1 MINDLK
7 ILNKIEINNFLSNPS
22 KGGYICCLNA
32 NTLSHAYSN
41 TNYLNIL
48 KNSYG
53 NICDGYWISKI
64 ISLFKSNIELIP
76 GPDLFIETLKNNN
89 LKHVLLGSNN
99 QVLNDLENSLLSNN
113 IISNKLLKIPLP
125 YKNVEEF
132 DYDDIIIKL
141 GRETCN
147 IIWISLGAPKQ
158 EIFAS
163 ILYDKMRDRSELKF
177 KKMICVGA
185 AFDFYS
191 NSTINRSPK
200 ILRNIGLEWFWRLI
214 KQPKKTFKRLK
225 KEIITMPKIIYKEII
240 TK

>member
-1 MINDLK
+1 MINELN
-7 ILNKIEINNFLSNPS
+7 ILNKNEINDFLSNPS

-32 NTLSHAYSN
+32 NTLSHAYSY
-41 TNYLNIL
+41 TTYLNIL
-48 KNSYG
+48 KKSYG

-64 ISLFKSNIELIP
+64 IRLFKSNIELIP
-76 GPDLFIETLKNNN
+76 GPDLFVETLKNNN
-89 LKHVLLGSNN
+89 YNHVLLGSNI
-99 QVLNDLENSLLSNN
+99 QILNDLENSMFSNK

-125 YKNVEEF
+125 YKNVYEF
-132 DYDDIIIKL
+132 DYEDIIIKL
-141 GRETCN
+141 EREPCN

-163 ILYDKMRDRSELKF
+163 ILYDKMKDRSELKF

-191 NSTINRSPK
+191 NSSINRSPK
-200 ILRNIGLEWFWRLI
+200 FLRKIGLEWFWRLL

-225 KEIITMPKIIYKEII
+225 KEFITLPKIIYKEII